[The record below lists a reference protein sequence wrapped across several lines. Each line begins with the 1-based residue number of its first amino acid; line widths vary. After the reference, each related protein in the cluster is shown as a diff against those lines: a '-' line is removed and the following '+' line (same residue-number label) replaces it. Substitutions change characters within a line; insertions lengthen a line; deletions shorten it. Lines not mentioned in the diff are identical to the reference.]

1 MDRALGGNKRTS
13 PTIEQPTLTRT
24 QTATA
29 ARPLTP
35 RAPGAEG
42 AAPRFALGW
51 AALTYALATLS
62 LAYPILAGRFLASPN
77 SDQYLAGYA
86 FREFAAT
93 TLKTAGHIPLWNSYL
108 MGGVPYVAGMA
119 GDIFYPPSLLLRAI
133 LPVDVAMSLAF
144 ALHLFFAG
152 FFAYLFLRSWRIGFY
167 AALIGGLAYMLSGFV
182 ASLAGAGHDGKLYI
196 AALLP
201 LVLWLVTLG
210 VRDGFRWVWGVLA
223 LAIGFAVLSPHP
235 QVLQYMLLACG
246 AVALHLTI
254 SEVKGKR
261 IERNVAIGR
270 LALAAGAVLLGFLM
284 GAIQFLPVLEYTPW
298 SPRAVGKGYEW
309 AITYSFP
316 PEELINTY
324 LPQFSGLLD
333 AYWGRNFIHFHS
345 EYIGAVVLMLA
356 GAGLGAIRT
365 RGFARFWLGTL
376 IIALLWSLGGF
387 TPFYHLVYALVPGS
401 KFFRAPSTFFYIV
414 SFCVAVFAALG
425 VERIA
430 AREIG
435 PRYLIGW
442 LIAGVVV
449 VLLAVSGAFTN
460 VGEVLVDPSRAA
472 MVEANAPAVTLGSL
486 RSLLFVVLAAVVII
500 GFLRAKLTMP
510 ITAVL
515 LLLLAAVD
523 LWTIN
528 RHYWGSSPPAKVV
541 YAPNAITEYI
551 SKANEQEQGRVLT
564 LPAQSE
570 NMVAHD
576 PFLSG
581 DALMVNDIRM
591 VMGYHGNELGRYQL
605 LDGLAQGQVVQRVL
619 GTRNFARLANMK
631 YVLTDLDSL
640 GIPGYQRLAGPTKD
654 TEGSTLY
661 LFGVPGD
668 NPPAWVT
675 PVIVKAPDEAV
686 FAAVLDDRFDPATA
700 ALFDTSAKVNAV
712 EVKQLPAPLDIRA
725 SVTRYDPGHITVRL
739 DKPAPAGAALMV
751 SENYYPGWRAT
762 ADGKPAAIGR
772 ADFTLIGVELPAGA
786 REVDLTYGSA
796 TYERGRAI
804 TVVALLLAVVAVA
817 AGVVL
822 ERKRQARG

>member
-1 MDRALGGNKRTS
+1 M
-13 PTIEQPTLTRT
+13 TRT

-29 ARPLTP
+29 ARELTP
-35 RAPGAEG
+35 RSHSEAS

-51 AALTYALATLS
+51 AALAYAIATLS

-77 SDQYLAGYA
+77 SDQYLAGFA

-93 TLKTAGHIPLWNSYL
+93 ALKTAGHIPLWNPYL

-133 LPVDVAMSLAF
+133 VPVDVAMSLAF

-152 FFAYLFLRSWRIGFY
+152 LFAYLFLRAWRMSFY
-167 AALIGGLAYMLSGFV
+167 GALIGGLAYMLSGFV

-196 AALLP
+196 AALMP

-235 QVLQYMLLACG
+235 QVLQYMLLVCG
-246 AVALHLTI
+246 AFALYVAI
-254 SEVKGKR
+254 AEVKGQR
-261 IERNVAIGR
+261 IDRNAAIGR
-270 LALAAGAVLLGFLM
+270 VALAAGAVIVGFLM
-284 GAIQFLPVLEYTPW
+284 GAIQFLPVMEYTPW

-309 AITYSFP
+309 AISYSFP

-333 AYWGRNFIHFHS
+333 AYWGRNGIHFHS
-345 EYIGAVVLMLA
+345 EYIGAVVLILA
-356 GAGLGAIRT
+356 GAGLGAVKT
-365 RGFARFWLGTL
+365 RGFARFWFGTFV
-376 IIALLWSLGGF
+376 IALLWSLGGF

-414 SFCVAVFAALG
+414 SFCVAVFAAFG

-435 PRYLIGW
+435 PRYLPGW

-449 VLLAVSGAFTN
+449 VLLAISGAFTN
-460 VGEVLVDPSRAA
+460 VGEMIAGPQSAG
-472 MVEANAPAVTLGSL
+472 MVEANAQAVTLGSL
-486 RSLLFVVLAAVVII
+486 RSLLFVVLAVVVIL
-500 GFLRAKLTMP
+500 GFLRARLTFNV
-510 ITAVL
+510 TAVL
-515 LLLLAAVD
+515 LLALAAVD

-528 RHYWGSSPPAKVV
+528 RHYWASSPPAKVV
-541 YAPNAITEYI
+541 YAPNEITQYI
-551 SKANEQEQGRVLT
+551 SRANETEQGRVFT
-564 LPAQSE
+564 IPPQTAASE
-570 NMVAHD
+570 QHD
-576 PFLSG
+576 PYLRG

-605 LDGLAQGQVVQRVL
+605 LDGFAQGQVVQRVL
-619 GTRNFARLANMK
+619 GTPNFARLTNMK

-661 LFGVPGD
+661 LYGVPGD
-668 NPPAWVT
+668 NPPAWVA
-675 PVIVKAPDEAV
+675 PVIAKAPDEAV
-686 FAAVLDDRFDPATA
+686 FATILDPRFDPATA
-700 ALFDTSAKVNAV
+700 ALFDTSAEVNAV
-712 EVKQLPAPLDIRA
+712 EVKQLPAALDIRA
-725 SVTRYDPGHITVRL
+725 NVTRYEPGHISVQL
-739 DKPAPAGAALMV
+739 DKPAPAGAALLV
-751 SENYYPGWRAT
+751 SENYYPGWQAT
-762 ADGKPAAIGR
+762 VDEKPAATGR

-786 REVDLTYGSA
+786 REIELRYSSS

-804 TVVALLLAVVAVA
+804 TVVAFLVAVLAVV

-822 ERKRQARG
+822 ERRRHARG

>member
-1 MDRALGGNKRTS
+1 M
-13 PTIEQPTLTRT
+13 TRT

-29 ARPLTP
+29 ARPLSP
-35 RAPGAEG
+35 RAQGEG
-42 AAPRFALGW
+42 GVAPRFALGW
-51 AALTYALATLS
+51 AALAYALATLS

-93 TLKTAGHIPLWNSYL
+93 TLKTAGHIPLWNPYL

-133 LPVDVAMSLAF
+133 FPVDVAMSLAF

-152 FFAYLFLRSWRIGFY
+152 LFAYLFLRSWRLGFY

-235 QVLQYMLLACG
+235 QVLQYMLLTCG
-246 AVALHLTI
+246 AFALYVAI
-254 SEVKGKR
+254 AEMKGKR
-261 IERNVAIGR
+261 IERNAAIGR

-284 GAIQFLPVLEYTPW
+284 GAIQFLPVMEYTPW

-345 EYIGAVVLMLA
+345 EYIGAVVLVLA

-365 RGFARFWLGTL
+365 RGFARFWRGAFSV
-376 IIALLWSLGGF
+376 ALLWSLGGF

-435 PRYLIGW
+435 SRYLIGW
-442 LIAGVVV
+442 LIAGAVV

-460 VGEVLVDPSRAA
+460 VGEVLADPSRAA

-486 RSLLFVVLAAVVII
+486 RSLLFVVLAAVVVLA
-500 GFLRAKLTMP
+500 FLRGKLAFP
-510 ITAVL
+510 LAAVTL
-515 LLLLAAVD
+515 LVLAAVD

-528 RHYWGSSPPAKVV
+528 RHYWASSPPAKVV
-541 YAPNAITEYI
+541 YAPNEITEYI
-551 SKANEQEQGRVLT
+551 SRANKEEQGRVFSIRRPFT
-564 LPAQSE
+564 ANAQPS
-570 NMVAHD
+570 D
-576 PFLSG
+576 PFLIG
-581 DALMVNDIRM
+581 DGFMVNDIRQ
-591 VMGYHGNELGRYQL
+591 VTGYHGNELGRYQAL
-605 LDGLAQGQVVQRVL
+605 YGYGQDLQTQLGLVIGNP
-619 GTRNFARLANMK
+619 NFARLTNMK

-640 GIPGYQRLAGPTKD
+640 PVPGYRRLVGPARD
-654 TEGSTLY
+654 NVGSTLY
-661 LFGVPGD
+661 LFGAPGD

-675 PVIVKAPDEAV
+675 PVIAKAPDDAV
-686 FAAVLDDRFDPATA
+686 FATVLDPRFDPATA

-739 DKPAPAGAALMV
+739 DKAAPAGAALMV
-751 SENYYPGWRAT
+751 SENYYPGWSAT
-762 ADGKPAAIGR
+762 VDGKPAAIGR
-772 ADFTLIGVELPAGA
+772 ADFTLIGVELPAGS
-786 REVDLTYGSA
+786 REIDLTYGSA

-804 TVVALLLAVVAVA
+804 TVVALLLAIVAVA
-817 AGVVL
+817 AGIPL

>member
-1 MDRALGGNKRTS
+1 
-13 PTIEQPTLTRT
+13 LTRT

-29 ARPLTP
+29 ARPLNA
-35 RAPGAEG
+35 RDHGEG
-42 AAPRFALGW
+42 GVAPRFALGW
-51 AALTYALATLS
+51 AALAYALATLS

-93 TLKTAGHIPLWNSYL
+93 TLKTAGHIPLWNPYL

-133 LPVDVAMSLAF
+133 VPVDVAMSLAF

-152 FFAYLFLRSWRIGFY
+152 LFAYLFLRSWRIGFY

-246 AVALHLTI
+246 AFALYVAI
-254 SEVKGKR
+254 AEVKGKR
-261 IERNVAIGR
+261 IERNAAIGR
-270 LALAAGAVLLGFLM
+270 LALAAGAVVLGFLM

-298 SPRAVGKGYEW
+298 SPRAGGQGYDY

-333 AYWGRNFIHFHS
+333 AYWGRNGIHFHS
-345 EYIGAVVLMLA
+345 EYIGVVVLMLA
-356 GAGLGAIRT
+356 GAGLGAVKT
-365 RGFARFWLGTL
+365 RGFARFWLGAFV
-376 IIALLWSLGGF
+376 IALLWSLGGF

-414 SFCVAVFAALG
+414 SFCVAVFAAFG

-430 AREIG
+430 AAEIG

-442 LIAGVVV
+442 LVAGVLIAVV
-449 VLLAVSGAFTN
+449 AAAGGFTN
-460 VGEVLVDPSRAA
+460 IGEAIADPSR
-472 MVEANAPAVTLGSL
+472 VEAVAANAPAVTLGAL
-486 RSLLFVVLAAVVII
+486 RSLLFVVLAAVVMMA
-500 GFLRAKLTMP
+500 FLRGK
-510 ITAVL
+510 ITLPVSAVAL
-515 LLLLAAVD
+515 LVLAAVD

-541 YAPNAITEYI
+541 YAPNEITEYI
-551 SKANEQEQGRVLT
+551 SKANAAEQGRVFT
-564 LPAQSE
+564 LPAQTE

-605 LDGLAQGQVVQRVL
+605 LDGFAQRQVVQRVI
-619 GTRNFARLANMK
+619 GTRNFARLTNMK
-631 YVLTDLDSL
+631 YILTDLDSL
-640 GIPGYQRLAGPTKD
+640 GIPGYQRLVGPTKD
-654 TEGSTLY
+654 TEGSTLF

-700 ALFDTSAKVNAV
+700 AIFDTSAKVNAV
-712 EVKQLPAPLDIRA
+712 EVKQLPAPLDVRA
-725 SVTRYDPGHITVRL
+725 SVTRYEPGHITVRL
-739 DKPAPAGAALMV
+739 DKPAPTGAALMV
-751 SENYYPGWRAT
+751 SENYYPGWSAT
-762 ADGKPAAIGR
+762 VDGKPAAIGR
-772 ADFTLIGVELPAGA
+772 ADFTLIGVELPAGG
-786 REVDLTYGSA
+786 REIDLTYGSA

-804 TVVALLLAVVAVA
+804 TVVALLLAVVALVA
-817 AGVVL
+817 GIVL
-822 ERKRQARG
+822 ERRRLARG